1 MNRNQKIAI
10 GCGAA
15 GCLGLIIV
23 CIVGVVLFLTLHTSN
38 RNSNRRDNVNANRSG
53 DLNGEPS
60 STANTNEADNGGDG
74 SSSSSMS
81 DDDKHKLFQAG
92 AATQDSELVQRVW
105 KKLGLLKSDGSPN
118 DEYVQFVKDHVVWL
132 FSNSEFVKSINTPE
146 KARAYVEAHLND

>member
-23 CIVGVVLFLTLHTSN
+23 CVVGLVLFLMLRPSN
-38 RNSNRRDNVNANRSG
+38 RNSNRHDNVNANRSG
-53 DLNGEPS
+53 DFNAEPG
-60 STANTNEADNGGDG
+60 STANSNEADNGGDG

-92 AATQDSELVQRVW
+92 AATQDSEIVQRVW

-132 FSNSEFVKSINTPE
+132 FSNAEFVKSLNTPE